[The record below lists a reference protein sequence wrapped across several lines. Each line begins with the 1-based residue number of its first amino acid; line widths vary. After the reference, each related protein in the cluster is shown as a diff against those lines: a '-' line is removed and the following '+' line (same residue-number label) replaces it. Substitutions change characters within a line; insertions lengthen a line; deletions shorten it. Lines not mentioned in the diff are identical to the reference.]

1 MISDFFVPLTTS
13 QIMILPVSK
22 PVARIVDFTTE
33 NFIHVTCYKVS
44 GILLTLGSANDIKV
58 LVSPIPVTQ
67 IEPSIEAEAKN

>member
-33 NFIHVTCYKVS
+33 NFMQVTCYKVS
-44 GILLTLGSANDIKV
+44 GILLTLGSENDIKV
-58 LVSPIPVTQ
+58 LVSPVPVTQ